1 MMRAGGLLVD
11 PAIIFSSPSR
21 AACEERS
28 FVLLALGI
36 ASQLLYDYDE
46 RSWCLLVAPADVANA
61 TRQLAGYEREIPP
74 KHRRAQS
81 DVIQPYAWVAPVIY
95 AALMLAVGYLA
106 GSKALASDWLDAGA
120 VDTVL
125 VRGGEWWRAVTA
137 LTLHFDVGHLLSNL
151 GFGMVFLLLAAQLLG
166 SGVALAAV
174 FASGTLANLINVWI
188 QPADHFSAGAST
200 AVFAT
205 LGLLA
210 AFAWRRRSGTG
221 ERWAYRW
228 APLLAGVF
236 LLAFTGAAGE
246 NTDVLAHLTG
256 FAAGAAAGAALST
269 HQRSA
274 TWGVQWLCGGLT
286 LLVIGASWWQALSL

>member
-1 MMRAGGLLVD
+1 MD

>member
-1 MMRAGGLLVD
+1 VD
-11 PAIIFSSPSR
+11 PAVIFSSTSR

-28 FVLLALGI
+28 FVLLAMGI
-36 ASQLLYDYDE
+36 TSQLLYNYEE
-46 RSWCLLVAPADVANA
+46 RTWCLLVAPADIGNA
-61 TRQLAGYEREIPP
+61 TRQLAGYERENPP
-74 KHRRAQS
+74 KHRHREVDA
-81 DVIQPYAWVAPVIY
+81 IHAHAWLAP
-95 AALMLAVGYLA
+95 ALFGALMLAVGYLA
-106 GSKALASDWLDAGA
+106 GRKALATDWLDAGA

-125 VRGGEWWRAVTA
+125 VRSGEWWRAVTA

-166 SGVALAAV
+166 SGVTLAAV
-174 FASGTLANLINVWI
+174 FAAGTLANLVNVWI
-188 QPADHFSAGAST
+188 QPVDHFSAGAST

-210 AFAWRRRSGTG
+210 AYSWRRRSGTG
-221 ERWAYRW
+221 ERWSYRW

-256 FAAGAAAGAALST
+256 FLAGAIAGAALAT
-269 HQRSA
+269 TRSPI
-274 TWGVQWLCGGLT
+274 TRGTQWLCGGLA
-286 LLVIGASWWQALSL
+286 LLVVVASWWQALTR

>member
-1 MMRAGGLLVD
+1 MD

-256 FAAGAAAGAALST
+256 FAAGAATGAALST